1 MKRKHKQRQS
11 QSQALP
17 RVSLLTPT
25 FNRRAFFG
33 QCVRCVLH
41 QDYPRDLVEWIILD
55 DGTDPIRDL
64 LPSPAGTA
72 KGSSR
77 AGESGEPGLPR
88 IRYVRLEE
96 RLPLG
101 EKRNRLHALATGDIL
116 MYVDDDDY
124 YPPCRVSRSV
134 QALVAHTSAMAAGCS
149 EIPVWFLDDDV
160 VWTFGPYRGGH
171 ASCGTL
177 AFRRELVAGP
187 GARACIPSAA
197 HAEEQHLLDDWRVP
211 LVQMDPRDV
220 ILCVAHGANTV
231 DKRSVRDSMMRR
243 ADGIAYCRRSAVPG
257 SKVVRDAASRAFYR
271 ELRAG
276 FPPAALASPPAGFAP
291 AALASPPAGFA
302 PAALASPPTASRL
315 PERCCGAEC
324 GTER

>member
-1 MKRKHKQRQS
+1 MKRKHKQTQA
-11 QSQALP
+11 QALP

-55 DGTDPIRDL
+55 DGTDPIHDL
-64 LPSPAGTA
+64 LPAAAREGEGEGEGEKKT
-72 KGSSR
+72 R
-77 AGESGEPGLPR
+77 AGLPR

-134 QALVAHTSAMAAGCS
+134 QALVAHTAAMAVGCS
-149 EIPVWFLDDDV
+149 EIPVWFLEEDV

-187 GARACIPSAA
+187 AARACIPSAA

-257 SKVVRDAASRAFYR
+257 SKIVRDAASRAFYR
-271 ELRAG
+271 ELRAVTASPEAVCRG
-276 FPPAALASPPAGFAP
+276 GAAQPSAGRSDDPAAAPTPACAP
-291 AALASPPAGFA
+291 SADCAG
-302 PAALASPPTASRL
+302 P
-315 PERCCGAEC
+315 
-324 GTER
+324 